1 MSRMHLPRWSLVGA
15 LLLTPAV
22 LGAQAPT
29 VVCKDGSSASSDAA
43 CAGHGGLDSAMTAT
57 AWKARG
63 QAPPVETGQID
74 TTTNR
79 PDMSPDTGRAGM
91 ARDSGRAGAS
101 PDAGRVGMAT
111 DTGRAGMAKDTGTMS
126 RPGATGYQP
135 PGSDTAL
142 KAQPGLQT
150 GPARSDTGGTGTPDT
165 TTATQTGAA
174 SDTALHARPQTGKTS
189 ADTGKVKVRKH
200 RHHRAPADSAR
211 LRSSR
216 IRADSAG
223 TRPDSTR

>member
-29 VVCKDGSSASSDAA
+29 VVCKDGSSASSDGA

-79 PDMSPDTGRAGM
+79 PTEADMSP
-91 ARDSGRAGAS
+91 
-101 PDAGRVGMAT
+101 

-135 PGSDTAL
+135 RSDTAL
-142 KAQPGLQT
+142 KAKPGLQT

-165 TTATQTGAA
+165 TTGTHTGAA
-174 SDTALHARPQTGKTS
+174 SDTALDARPQTDKTS

-200 RHHRAPADSAR
+200 RHHQASTDSAR
-211 LRSSR
+211 IRSTR
-216 IRADSAG
+216 IRGDSAG
-223 TRPDSTR
+223 TRRDSIR

>member
-29 VVCKDGSSASSDAA
+29 VVCRDGSSASSDGA

-74 TTTNR
+74 STTNR
-79 PDMSPDTGRAGM
+79 PAEADMSP
-91 ARDSGRAGAS
+91 
-101 PDAGRVGMAT
+101 

-135 PGSDTAL
+135 RSDTVL
-142 KAQPGLQT
+142 KAKPGLQT
-150 GPARSDTGGTGTPDT
+150 GPARGDTGGTGTPDT

-174 SDTALHARPQTGKTS
+174 RDTALDARPQTGKTS
-189 ADTGKVKVRKH
+189 ADTGKANVRRH
-200 RHHRAPADSAR
+200 RRHRAPNDSTR
-211 LRSSR
+211 IRSAR
-216 IRADSAG
+216 IRADTAG